1 MYFFD
6 TNMCIFIIKNK
17 FQNVM
22 DKLKKNRKR
31 GLYLSSITLAELEF
45 GIENADP
52 AYNIKNRMALMN
64 FLTLFEVKCFDEY
77 AAKEYGKIKKEL
89 KDKKYLIGPFDML
102 IGAHAKSLNMILV
115 TNNTEEFKRI
125 NGLKIEDWK

>member
-1 MYFFD
+1 
-6 TNMCIFIIKNK
+6 
-17 FQNVM
+17 M